1 VRILVDDNW
10 RGSTYGVGPHT
21 ETKLNS
27 VEHIRIVKKALHM
40 FEGQIDVD
48 DSGPGEKL
56 IALKEA
62 YDRDWDSDFLY
73 IMKGIHQPTSNP
85 HMQLKLEFE
94 DVLDNKYKYLYHLDV
109 SASED
114 PIQGLSADYFHW
126 VGVRFSATKDKD
138 NEVVAYW
145 PKDNVK
151 LTMKDSRRR
160 MSIAPINVQG
170 KIEQLAA
177 EAERERQ
184 EQRRRLKQAE
194 TQNTRNAVGKL
205 VDTCQWLVPQNV
217 KKNTLVN
224 ELADGKEVNMVT
236 KAKKLPV
243 KVKYDGRQLKL
254 A

>member
-1 VRILVDDNW
+1 L
-10 RGSTYGVGPHT
+10 
-21 ETKLNS
+21 
-27 VEHIRIVKKALHM
+27 

-56 IALKEA
+56 IALKDA
-62 YDRDWDSDFLY
+62 YDRNWDSDFLY

-94 DVLDNKYKYLYHLDV
+94 DSLDNKKHKYLYHLDV

-114 PIQGLSADYFHW
+114 GIKGLSADYFHW
-126 VGVRFSATKDKD
+126 VGVQFSATKDKD

-151 LTMKDSRRR
+151 LTKKDSRRR

-170 KIEQLAA
+170 KIEELAA
-177 EAERERQ
+177 EAEREKQ
-184 EQRRRLKQAE
+184 EQQRRLKQTE
-194 TQNTRNAVGKL
+194 TQNARNAVGKL
-205 VDTCQWLVPQNV
+205 VDTCQWLVPQGV
-217 KKNTLVN
+217 KKNTVVN
-224 ELADGKEVNMVT
+224 DLADGKVVNMVT

-243 KVKYDGRQLKL
+243 KVRYDGRQLKQ